1 MAKVDM
7 ERVNEYLIPMNF
19 IDESRFLNGIFK
31 TRNFVEGTVLG
42 GTVGIIFWTL
52 ISAPFEAKL
61 SLVIGIAFP
70 FFMLGLSGIN
80 GDALSTFL
88 LNALA
93 WVRTRGTMLYN
104 NETRALAQ
112 APLATMMEEEGMN
125 DKILD
130 ILDSFKARS
139 QRKRANTLLVE
150 GRDFVFAEDAA
161 LAGNYLDE
169 ADSEEETSKPKRR
182 KVSPKTDNAEP
193 ELKVNSTPVFAV
205 EVQEVDVSVEP
216 VRITSNV
223 DKTGDEN
230 FELFSAEAP
239 KTDETEKKQSGP
251 NLVNDGEKGDS
262 YVQKVDIDDPDN
274 EEDELF

>member
-31 TRNFVEGTVLG
+31 TRNFIEGAIMG
-42 GTVGIIFWTL
+42 GTIGGIFWAL
-52 ISAPFEAKL
+52 ITAPFEAKL

-80 GDALSTFL
+80 GDAFSTFVF
-88 LNALA
+88 NALA

-130 ILDSFKARS
+130 ILDSFKERS
-139 QRKRANTLLVE
+139 QKKRASTPLVE
-150 GRDFVFAEDAA
+150 GRDFVFAEDTA

-169 ADSEEETSKPKRR
+169 ADNEVEMPKSRR
-182 KVSPKTDNAEP
+182 QKTL
-193 ELKVNSTPVFAV
+193 LKSDGTDSDTKASSTPIFAV
-205 EVQEVDVSVEP
+205 EVQEVSVSVEP
-216 VRITSNV
+216 VRINSNV
-223 DKTGDEN
+223 DKTGDETL
-230 FELFSAEAP
+230 ELFSEEVP
-239 KTDETEKKQSGP
+239 KQDIMGQKQPDSKPPDDGGKKS
-251 NLVNDGEKGDS
+251 S
-262 YVQKVDIDDPDN
+262 YVFPGDTGASEG

>member
-31 TRNFVEGTVLG
+31 TRNFVEGSIMG
-42 GTVGIIFWTL
+42 GTVGIIFWAL

-61 SLVIGIAFP
+61 SLIIGIAFP

-80 GDALSTFL
+80 GDAFSTFVF
-88 LNALA
+88 NALT

-130 ILDSFKARS
+130 ILDSFKERS
-139 QRKRANTLLVE
+139 QKKRANTPLVE
-150 GRDFVFAEDAA
+150 GRDFVFAEDTA

-169 ADSEEETSKPKRR
+169 VDDEDVEPKGKRR
-182 KVSPKTDNAEP
+182 KVTSKDVDTEP
-193 ELKVNSTPVFAV
+193 EPKASSAPRPLQHPAV
-205 EVQEVDVSVEP
+205 CP
-216 VRITSNV
+216 
-223 DKTGDEN
+223 
-230 FELFSAEAP
+230 LA
-239 KTDETEKKQSGP
+239 
-251 NLVNDGEKGDS
+251 
-262 YVQKVDIDDPDN
+262 
-274 EEDELF
+274 